1 MGQTTYPFDSTGLSS
16 DNLVVQELH
25 TLTQVNAAPYR
36 MLIPTFAPFY
46 LNNLA
51 IEHIDLQGA
60 VSLLIEG
67 VDYYSALPYLGAMR
81 STGKLIYGGIP
92 FISNLVQGTIR
103 ITYQTVGGDFCCDSA
118 YVYERLL
125 ETEYNPRTTWWDRL
139 SNVQALF
146 PPVQHDNSLDDVY
159 QIEVLF
165 NHLENIRSAILE
177 SPTKVPGSYV
187 AHMLERNPHGL
198 TKEDLGITPIANLAL
213 VTDQE
218 VVQHATID
226 NVEKVMT
233 MRQVIMLLRSFNLI
247 P

>member
-1 MGQTTYPFDSTGLSS
+1 MSQSTYPFDPTGLSS
-16 DNLVVQELH
+16 DNLVVHELH

-46 LNNLA
+46 LNNLV
-51 IEHIDLQGA
+51 IEHTDLQGNTNT
-60 VSLLIEG
+60 LNEG
-67 VDYYSALPYLGAMR
+67 VDYYTALPYMGAMR

-92 FISNLVQGTIR
+92 FISNLVQGTIK
-103 ITYQTVGGDFCCDSA
+103 ISYQTVGGEFCCDAA

-139 SNVQALF
+139 SNVQQLF
-146 PPVQHDNSLDDVY
+146 PPVQHDSSLDDVY

-165 NHLENIRSAILE
+165 QHLENIRGAILE
-177 SPTKVPGSYV
+177 APTKVPGSYV
-187 AHMLERNPHGL
+187 AHMLARNPHGL
-198 TKEDLGITPIANLAL
+198 TKEDLGITPIGTMDM

-218 VVQHATID
+218 VVQKATID

-233 MRQVIMLLRSFNLI
+233 MRQVQLLLRSYSLI